1 MIIKTFELQKLS
13 TIKINIF
20 LLYGDNEGLK
30 NQIIKDYFIDNCKDK
45 IERFE
50 EIEILNNFESFL
62 SSLMNKSFF
71 EDKKL
76 IIVSR
81 TSEKIIK
88 LVEEILSKNLNDI
101 KLILNSSS
109 LEKKSKLR
117 TFFEKEKNLACIP
130 FYSDDLKILNSI
142 ANIFFKKNNISIS
155 QEAINLI
162 IDRCSGDRQNLN
174 NELEKISFFM
184 KGKKKITS
192 EEIIKL
198 TNLAENFSISELTDN
213 CLSRNLKKTI
223 KILNESNYSIDDCI
237 LIIRTLLL
245 KSKRLLKLKKEYEKN
260 KNIDLTISSYK
271 PPIFWKDKEIVKNQI
286 LNWSLT
292 DAEKLIYEIN
302 DIELLVKKN
311 SFNSLNIL
319 SDFILKKTNHINN

>member
-50 EIEILNNFESFL
+50 EIEILNNLESFL